1 MGLMWPGAARRSAV
15 LLKSQCHGLC
25 RLHHALERHVMLAS
39 EAGAVFV
46 LGRRTLTTVGQGRHL
61 DGHLAPWRC
70 YALKAAW

>member
-1 MGLMWPGAARRSAV
+1 
-15 LLKSQCHGLC
+15 
-25 RLHHALERHVMLAS
+25 MLAS